1 MSESENIFK
10 PFIYNIWNTAKQDN
24 EILQDTI
31 ITLIGRRYNREKKD
45 VGRPENNVAKITTLR
60 TESKLA
66 NEYGVA
72 PRTIRNYAQKAKD
85 FEELSKTKPELA
97 QSIKN
102 YSSPGG

>member
-1 MSESENIFK
+1 MIK
-10 PFIYNIWNTAKQDN
+10 LNTWFSVT
-24 EILQDTI
+24 TI
-31 ITLIGRRYNREKKD
+31 
-45 VGRPENNVAKITTLR
+45 GRPENNVAKITTLR

-97 QSIKN
+97 QSIWSGEKSLKEVRKDEKKEEIKKVFLCN
-102 YSSPGG
+102 LPAWSRPG